1 MRHSPE
7 TLIVCGANGDLS
19 WRLLL
24 PGLATYL
31 AERRPERGVELIGVG
46 HSEDRGFADAAERAF
61 REALDEDRL
70 RLDGPRRT
78 LEGARYLRADVTE
91 AEELG
96 RILDEAEGPPA
107 LYLALDPAIV
117 EGACAALER
126 LAGRGGLPEGMVLAV
141 EKPFGT
147 DRQSARE
154 LNERL
159 GRILPEEGIVRVD
172 HFLGMPGVL
181 GIPGLRWG
189 NPGLEGRWDAEHVE
203 RIEIV
208 FDETLGLEGRADFYD
223 GTGAAEDMLQSHLL
237 QAMGMLMM
245 DPPEEASGEA
255 LQRGSAELIAAAGI
269 DEEDPDAVFRARYTA
284 GRVGGEDLPDYA
296 EEEGTDPERGTETF
310 ARLVVRVGT
319 PRWEGVPVVLR
330 SGKAVGSPRQEI
342 AVSFRAEP
350 GSGAAGSD
358 AGRVRLPG
366 LGEPRGD
373 TLRIGLEDGSVRWEM
388 TAGGPHAPGGFR
400 RVTLSSGV
408 GEEPLTPYGA
418 VLMGVFEGE
427 SALRVAPGAPEEGW
441 RILAEARAAYEDGRA
456 PLATYPAGT
465 ADPHMA

>member
-1 MRHSPE
+1 MD

-46 HSEDRGFADAAERAF
+46 HSEDRGFADAAGRAF
-61 REALDEDRL
+61 REALDEERL

-78 LEGARYLRADVTE
+78 LEGARYLQADVTD

-96 RILDEAEGPPA
+96 RVLGEAQGPPV

-117 EGACAALER
+117 DGACAALEE
-126 LAGRGGLPEGMVLAV
+126 LAQRGALPEGMVLAV

-159 GRILPEEGIVRVD
+159 GRILPEEDIVRVD

-181 GIPGLRWG
+181 GVPGLRWG
-189 NPGLEGRWDAEHVE
+189 NPGLEGRWDAEHIE

-245 DPPEEASGEA
+245 DLPEEASGEA
-255 LQRGSAELIAAAGI
+255 LQRGSAELIAAAGL
-269 DEEDPDAVFRARYTA
+269 DAEDPGAVFRARYTA
-284 GRVGGEDLPDYA
+284 GRVGGADLPDYA
-296 EEEGTDPERGTETF
+296 EEEGVDPERGTETF
-310 ARLVVRVGT
+310 ARLVVRVRT

-350 GSGAAGSD
+350 G
-358 AGRVRLPG
+358 RERPRG
-366 LGEPRGD
+366 LGEARGD
-373 TLRIGLEDGSVRWEM
+373 TLRIGLEDGAVRWEV
-388 TAGGPHAPGGFR
+388 TAGGPHASGGLR

-408 GEEPLTPYGA
+408 GQEPLTPYGA
-418 VLMGVFEGE
+418 VFMGIFEGNP
-427 SALRVAPGAPEEGW
+427 ALRVAPGAPEEGW

-465 ADPHMA
+465 TDPHMA